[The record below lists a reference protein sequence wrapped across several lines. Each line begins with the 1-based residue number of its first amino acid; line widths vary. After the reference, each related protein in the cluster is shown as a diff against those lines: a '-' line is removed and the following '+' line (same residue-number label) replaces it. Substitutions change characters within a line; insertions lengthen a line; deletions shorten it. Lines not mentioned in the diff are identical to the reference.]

1 MYYLF
6 CSYYLS
12 ILFWIFEIVIF
23 FVKSYFSAKRLLDL
37 DDTGEKLA
45 ENHVSNWDE
54 IWNNGIILVEGNDY
68 DYNLQGH

>member
-1 MYYLF
+1 M
-6 CSYYLS
+6 
-12 ILFWIFEIVIF
+12 IF

-54 IWNNGIILVEGNDY
+54 IWNNGLILVEGNDY